1 MLSFNNLELVLGGKT
16 LFDDVSLTIHHHQ
29 KVGLVGAN
37 GTGKTSLFKVIKKE
51 IEVDQ
56 STVSFPNDLRISYL
70 AQEVP
75 ASDEIALQYV
85 LSGDYRLIEIQHEI
99 ELAEK
104 EEKFEL
110 LAELYETYSALDG
123 YSAKSKAEQL
133 MAGLGFKS
141 EDFSKSLKDFSG
153 GWRVRLNLA
162 KTLMQPSDL
171 MLLDEPTNHLDLDA
185 ILWLS
190 NWIKSFPGALI
201 LISHDR
207 DFLDD
212 CVSSIAHLYRQS
224 IELYSGNF
232 TQFEILRAAKLAEIQ
247 SNFIKQQ
254 KEVAHMQSFINRF
267 KAKATKARQAQS
279 RVKALEKMEL
289 IAPAHIDSPFNF
301 TISETEKIS
310 NPLISLSESNLGYDN
325 PILSKINLTIA
336 PGDRIGLLGPNGA
349 GKSTLIKSIVGS
361 IPVLDGDRE
370 IGSNFRVGYFSQHQV
385 DDLDLSISAFTHI
398 QRLDETKTEKQIR
411 TYLGGFNFKGD
422 KVKDPIHLF
431 SGGEKARLAFAIISY
446 QKPNILLMD
455 EPTNHLDME
464 MRHALTIALQAF
476 KGAILLISHD
486 RHLLNSS
493 VDHFYLVD
501 NGGVDL
507 FNGDLNDYKNYILDI
522 KSTGIKETKKKSKT
536 SKEDRDD
543 NTKLLK
549 SLSIDIS
556 KLEKRLLRLNAKL
569 EEANLK
575 LADPNLYKDDSADN
589 LQDLIRNQLEL
600 SNEVE
605 LADQQW
611 MDKVTTIRIFILKRM
626 ARPER
631 FELPTPWFVA
641 KYSIQLSYGR
651 FF

>member
-133 MAGLGFKS
+133 MVGLGFKS

-385 DDLDLSISAFTHI
+385 DDLDLSISAFSHI

-507 FNGDLNDYKNYILDI
+507 FNGDLDDYKNYILDI

-549 SLSIDIS
+549 SLSTDIS

-611 MDKVTTIRIFILKRM
+611 MDKVT
-626 ARPER
+626 
-631 FELPTPWFVA
+631 
-641 KYSIQLSYGR
+641 QLESLS
-651 FF
+651 

>member
-385 DDLDLSISAFTHI
+385 DDLDLSISAFSHI

-507 FNGDLNDYKNYILDI
+507 FNGDLDDYKNYILDI

-549 SLSIDIS
+549 SLSTDIS

-605 LADQQW
+605 LADKEW
-611 MDKVTTIRIFILKRM
+611 MDKVT
-626 ARPER
+626 
-631 FELPTPWFVA
+631 
-641 KYSIQLSYGR
+641 QLESLS
-651 FF
+651 

>member
-29 KVGLVGAN
+29 KVGLIGAN

-56 STVSFPNDLRISYL
+56 SSVSYPNDLRISYL

-85 LSGDYRLIEIQHEI
+85 LSGDYRLLEIQHEI

-104 EEKFEL
+104 EEKFEI
-110 LAELYETYSALDG
+110 LAELYETYSAMDG

-133 MAGLGFKS
+133 MVGLGFKS
-141 EDFSKSLKDFSG
+141 EDFNKPLKDFSG

-212 CVSSIAHLYRQS
+212 CVSFIAHLYHQS

-247 SNFIKQQ
+247 SNYIKQQ

-310 NPLISLSESNLGYDN
+310 NPLISLSDSSLGYN
-325 PILSKINLTIA
+325 TPILSMVNLSIA

-361 IPVLDGDRE
+361 ISLIDGHRE
-370 IGSNFRVGYFSQHQV
+370 AGTNFKVGYFSQHQV

-464 MRHALTIALQAF
+464 MRHALTIALQTF
-476 KGAILLISHD
+476 RGAILLISHD

-501 NGGVDL
+501 NGRVDI

-549 SLSIDIS
+549 SLSTDIS

-611 MDKVTTIRIFILKRM
+611 MDKVT
-626 ARPER
+626 
-631 FELPTPWFVA
+631 
-641 KYSIQLSYGR
+641 QLESLS
-651 FF
+651 

>member
-29 KVGLVGAN
+29 KVGLIGAN

-56 STVSFPNDLRISYL
+56 SSVSYPNDLRISYL

-85 LSGDYRLIEIQHEI
+85 LSGDHMLLEIQREI

-104 EEKFEL
+104 EEKFEI
-110 LAELYETYSALDG
+110 LAELYEKYTALDG
-123 YSAKSKAEQL
+123 YSAQSKAEQL
-133 MAGLGFKS
+133 MVGLGFKS
-141 EDFSKSLKDFSG
+141 EDFNKPLKDFSG

-212 CVSSIAHLYRQS
+212 CVSFIAHLYHQS

-247 SNFIKQQ
+247 SNYVKQQ

-289 IAPAHIDSPFNF
+289 VAPAHIDSPFNF

-310 NPLISLSESNLGYDN
+310 NPLISLSDSSLGYDI
-325 PILSKINLTIA
+325 PILSMVNLSIA

-361 IPVLDGDRE
+361 ISLIDGQRE
-370 IGSNFRVGYFSQHQV
+370 VGTNFKVGYFSQHQV

-398 QRLDETKTEKQIR
+398 QRLDEIKTEKQIR

-464 MRHALTIALQAF
+464 MRHALTIALQTF
-476 KGAILLISHD
+476 RGAILLISHD

-501 NGGVDL
+501 NGRVDI

-522 KSTGIKETKKKSKT
+522 KSSDIKEKKKKAKSSKDN
-536 SKEDRDD
+536 KEY
-543 NTKLLK
+543 NNKLIK
-549 SLSIDIS
+549 SLNIEIS
-556 KLEKRLLRLNAKL
+556 KLEKRLLRLNTKL
-569 EEANLK
+569 DEANLK
-575 LADPNLYKDDSADN
+575 LADPDLYKDDSSDN

-605 LADQQW
+605 LADQEW
-611 MDKVTTIRIFILKRM
+611 MDKVTHL
-626 ARPER
+626 E
-631 FELPTPWFVA
+631 
-641 KYSIQLSYGR
+641 SLS
-651 FF
+651 

>member
-385 DDLDLSISAFTHI
+385 DDLDLSISAFSHI

-507 FNGDLNDYKNYILDI
+507 FNGDLDDYKNYILNI

-549 SLSIDIS
+549 SLSTDIS

-611 MDKVTTIRIFILKRM
+611 MDKVT
-626 ARPER
+626 
-631 FELPTPWFVA
+631 
-641 KYSIQLSYGR
+641 QLESLS
-651 FF
+651 

>member
-29 KVGLVGAN
+29 KVGLIGAN

-56 STVSFPNDLRISYL
+56 SSVSYPNDLRISYL

-85 LSGDYRLIEIQHEI
+85 LSGDYRLLEIQHEI

-104 EEKFEL
+104 EEKFEI

-133 MAGLGFKS
+133 MVGLGFKS
-141 EDFSKSLKDFSG
+141 EDFNKPLKDFSG

-212 CVSSIAHLYRQS
+212 CVSFIAHLYHQS

-247 SNFIKQQ
+247 SNYVKQQ

-310 NPLISLSESNLGYDN
+310 NPLISLSDSSLGYN
-325 PILSKINLTIA
+325 TPILSMVNLSIA

-361 IPVLDGDRE
+361 ISLIDGHRE
-370 IGSNFRVGYFSQHQV
+370 AGTNFKVGYFSQHQV

-398 QRLDETKTEKQIR
+398 QRLDETQTEKQIR

-464 MRHALTIALQAF
+464 MRHALTIALQTF
-476 KGAILLISHD
+476 RGAILLISHD

-501 NGGVDL
+501 NGRVDI

-522 KSTGIKETKKKSKT
+522 KSSDIKETKKKVKSSKDN
-536 SKEDRDD
+536 KED
-543 NTKLLK
+543 NSKLIK
-549 SLSIDIS
+549 SLNIEIS
-556 KLEKRLLRLNAKL
+556 KLEKRLLRLNTKL
-569 EEANLK
+569 DEANLK
-575 LADPNLYKDDSADN
+575 LADPDLYKDDSSDN

-605 LADQQW
+605 LADQEW
-611 MDKVTTIRIFILKRM
+611 MDKVTHL
-626 ARPER
+626 E
-631 FELPTPWFVA
+631 
-641 KYSIQLSYGR
+641 SLS
-651 FF
+651 

>member
-29 KVGLVGAN
+29 KVGLIGAN

-56 STVSFPNDLRISYL
+56 SSVSYPNDLRISYL

-85 LSGDYRLIEIQHEI
+85 LSGDYRLLEIQHEI

-104 EEKFEL
+104 EEKFEI

-133 MAGLGFKS
+133 MVGLGFKS
-141 EDFSKSLKDFSG
+141 EDFNKPLKDFSG

-171 MLLDEPTNHLDLDA
+171 LLLDEPTNHLDLDA

-212 CVSSIAHLYRQS
+212 CVSFIAHLYHQS

-247 SNFIKQQ
+247 SNYVKQQ

-289 IAPAHIDSPFNF
+289 IAPAHINSPFNF

-310 NPLISLSESNLGYDN
+310 NPLISLSDSSLGYN
-325 PILSKINLTIA
+325 TPILSMVNLSIA

-361 IPVLDGDRE
+361 ISLIDGQRE
-370 IGSNFRVGYFSQHQV
+370 AGTNFKVGYFSQHQV

-398 QRLDETKTEKQIR
+398 QRLDETQTEKQIR

-464 MRHALTIALQAF
+464 MRHALTIALQTF
-476 KGAILLISHD
+476 RGAILLISHD

-501 NGGVDL
+501 NGRVDI

-522 KSTGIKETKKKSKT
+522 KSSDIKETKKKVKSSKDN
-536 SKEDRDD
+536 KED
-543 NTKLLK
+543 NSKLIK
-549 SLSIDIS
+549 SLNIEIS
-556 KLEKRLLRLNAKL
+556 KLEKRLLRLNTKL
-569 EEANLK
+569 DEANLK
-575 LADPNLYKDDSADN
+575 LADPDLYKDDSSDN

-605 LADQQW
+605 LADQEW
-611 MDKVTTIRIFILKRM
+611 MDKVTHL
-626 ARPER
+626 E
-631 FELPTPWFVA
+631 
-641 KYSIQLSYGR
+641 SLS
-651 FF
+651 

>member
-16 LFDDVSLTIHHHQ
+16 LFDDVSLTIHHQQ

-37 GTGKTSLFKVIKKE
+37 GTGKTSLFKVIKNE

-56 STVSFPNDLRISYL
+56 SSVNFPSDLRISYL

-75 ASDEIALQYV
+75 GSDEISLDYV
-85 LSGDYRLIEIQHEI
+85 LSGDHKLIEIQKEI
-99 ELAEK
+99 ELAER
-104 EEKFEL
+104 EEKYDL
-110 LAELYETYSALDG
+110 LAELYETYSSLDG

-133 MAGLGFKS
+133 MVGLGFKS
-141 EDFSKSLKDFSG
+141 EDFTKSLKDFSG

-207 DFLDD
+207 EFLDD
-212 CVSSIAHLYRQS
+212 CVSYIAHLYHQS
-224 IELYSGNF
+224 IELYSGNYS
-232 TQFEILRAAKLAEIQ
+232 QFEILRAAKMAEIQ

-310 NPLISLSESNLGYDN
+310 NPLISLSQSNLGYKEV
-325 PILSKINLTIA
+325 ILSSIDLTIC

-361 IPVLDGDRE
+361 IPILNGDRE
-370 IGSNFRVGYFSQHQV
+370 VGTNFRVGYFSQHQV
-385 DDLDLSISAFTHI
+385 DDLDLSISAFIHI

-464 MRHALTIALQAF
+464 MRHALTIALQTF

-493 VDHFYLVD
+493 VDSFYLVD
-501 NGGVDL
+501 NGKVDI

-522 KSTGIKETKKKSKT
+522 NSVELRESKKKKN
-536 SKEDRDD
+536 KEPNEIKD
-543 NTKLLK
+543 NTQAIK
-549 SLSIDIS
+549 SLNIEIS
-556 KLEKRLLRLNAKL
+556 KLEKRLIRLNSKL
-569 EEANLK
+569 DEANLK
-575 LADPNLYKDDSADN
+575 LADPDLYKDSSNDD

-605 LADQQW
+605 LVDTEW
-611 MDKVTTIRIFILKRM
+611 MDRVSKLDS
-626 ARPER
+626 
-631 FELPTPWFVA
+631 LN
-641 KYSIQLSYGR
+641 
-651 FF
+651 

>member
-385 DDLDLSISAFTHI
+385 DDLDLSTSAFTHI

-501 NGGVDL
+501 NGGVDI
-507 FNGDLNDYKNYILDI
+507 FNGDLDDYKNYILDI

-536 SKEDRDD
+536 LKEDRDD

-549 SLSIDIS
+549 SLSKDIS

-605 LADQQW
+605 LADQEW
-611 MDKVTTIRIFILKRM
+611 MDKVT
-626 ARPER
+626 
-631 FELPTPWFVA
+631 
-641 KYSIQLSYGR
+641 QLESLS
-651 FF
+651 

>member
-16 LFDDVSLTIHHHQ
+16 LFDDISLTIHHHQ

-37 GTGKTSLFKVIKKE
+37 GTGKTSLFKIIKKE

-56 STVSFPNDLRISYL
+56 STVSFPSDLRISYL
-70 AQEVP
+70 AQEVKGT
-75 ASDEIALQYV
+75 DEIALDYV
-85 LSGDYRLIEIQHEI
+85 LSGDSNLIDIQKKIEKAEIDENYEI
-99 ELAEK
+99 LG
-104 EEKFEL
+104 
-110 LAELYETYSALDG
+110 ELYEVYSSLDG

-133 MAGLGFKS
+133 MVGLGFKS
-141 EDFSKSLKDFSG
+141 DDFDKPLKDFSG

-190 NWIKSFPGALI
+190 NWIKSFKGAMI

-212 CVSSIAHLYRQS
+212 CVSYVAHLYQQS
-224 IELYSGNF
+224 IELYSGNYS
-232 TQFEILRAAKLAEIQ
+232 QFEILRAAKMAEIQ

-301 TISETEKIS
+301 TISETDKIS
-310 NPLISLSESNLGYDN
+310 NPLVTLNRAGLGYSE
-325 PILSKINLTIA
+325 PILSNVGFTIC

-349 GKSTLIKSIVGS
+349 GKSTLIKSIVGTLP
-361 IPVLDGDRE
+361 ILDGDRE
-370 IGSNFRVGYFSQHQV
+370 TGTNIKVGYFSQHQV
-385 DDLDLSISAFTHI
+385 DDLDLSISAFVHI

-411 TYLGGFNFKGD
+411 TYLGGFAFKGD
-422 KVKDPIHLF
+422 KVKDPIRLF

-464 MRHALTIALQAF
+464 MRHALTVAIQTF

-493 VDHFYLVD
+493 VDTFYLID
-501 NGGVDL
+501 NGALEIFD
-507 FNGDLNDYKNYILDI
+507 GDLDDYKNYILDI
-522 KSTGIKETKKKSKT
+522 KSSDNKQSKKKKSTKDGP
-536 SKEDRDD
+536 KEDNSEKIKTLNSSISKLDKRLFRL
-543 NTKLLK
+543 NTKLT
-549 SLSIDIS
+549 
-556 KLEKRLLRLNAKL
+556 
-569 EEANLK
+569 EANNK
-575 LADPNLYKDDSADN
+575 LADPELYSDDSSED

-600 SNEVE
+600 TNEVE
-605 LADQQW
+605 AAEKEW
-611 MDKVTTIRIFILKRM
+611 MDKAAELDILK
-626 ARPER
+626 
-631 FELPTPWFVA
+631 
-641 KYSIQLSYGR
+641 
-651 FF
+651 

>member
-16 LFDDVSLTIHHHQ
+16 LFDDVSLTIHHQQ

-37 GTGKTSLFKVIKKE
+37 GTGKTSLFKIIKKE

-56 STVSFPNDLRISYL
+56 SSISFPTDLRISYL
-70 AQEVP
+70 AQEVKGT
-75 ASDEIALQYV
+75 DEIALDYV
-85 LSGDYRLIEIQHEI
+85 LSGDSNLIDIQKKIENAEI
-99 ELAEK
+99 EENYEILG
-104 EEKFEL
+104 
-110 LAELYETYSALDG
+110 ELYEVYSSLDG

-133 MAGLGFKS
+133 MVGLGFKS
-141 EDFSKSLKDFSG
+141 DDFDKPLKDFSG

-190 NWIKSFPGALI
+190 NWIKSFKGALI

-212 CVSSIAHLYRQS
+212 CVSYVAHLYHQS
-224 IELYSGNF
+224 IELYSGNYS
-232 TQFEILRAAKLAEIQ
+232 QFEILRAAKMAEIQ

-301 TISETEKIS
+301 TISETDKIS
-310 NPLISLSESNLGYDN
+310 NPLVTLNRAELGYSE
-325 PILSKINLTIA
+325 PILLNVGFTIC

-349 GKSTLIKSIVGS
+349 GKSTLIKSIVGTLP
-361 IPVLDGDRE
+361 ILDGDRE
-370 IGSNFRVGYFSQHQV
+370 TGTNYRVGYFSQHQV
-385 DDLDLSISAFTHI
+385 DDLDLTISAFVHI

-411 TYLGGFNFKGD
+411 TYLGGFAFKGD
-422 KVKDPIHLF
+422 KVKDPIRLF

-464 MRHALTIALQAF
+464 MRHALTVAIQTF

-493 VDHFYLVD
+493 VDTFYLVD
-501 NGGVDL
+501 KGALEIFD
-507 FNGDLNDYKNYILDI
+507 GDLDDYKNYILDI
-522 KSTGIKETKKKSKT
+522 KSSESKESKKKKPINET
-536 SKEDRDD
+536 PKEDNTQKIKTLNSGISKLDKRLFRL
-543 NTKLLK
+543 NTKL
-549 SLSIDIS
+549 
-556 KLEKRLLRLNAKL
+556 A
-569 EEANLK
+569 EANNK
-575 LADPNLYKDDSADN
+575 LADPELYSDGSSVD

-600 SNEVE
+600 TNEIE
-605 LADQQW
+605 AAEKEW
-611 MDKVTTIRIFILKRM
+611 MDKAAELDILK
-626 ARPER
+626 
-631 FELPTPWFVA
+631 
-641 KYSIQLSYGR
+641 
-651 FF
+651 

>member
-29 KVGLVGAN
+29 KVGLIGAN

-56 STVSFPNDLRISYL
+56 SSVSYPNDLRISYL

-85 LSGDYRLIEIQHEI
+85 LSGDYRLLEIQHEI

-104 EEKFEL
+104 EEKFEI

-123 YSAKSKAEQL
+123 YSANSKAEQL
-133 MAGLGFKS
+133 MVGLGFKS
-141 EDFSKSLKDFSG
+141 EDFNKPLKDFSG

-212 CVSSIAHLYRQS
+212 CVSFIAHLYHQS

-247 SNFIKQQ
+247 SNYVKQQ

-279 RVKALEKMEL
+279 RVKALEKIEL

-310 NPLISLSESNLGYDN
+310 NPLISLSDSSLGYN
-325 PILSKINLTIA
+325 TSILSMVNLSIA

-361 IPVLDGDRE
+361 ISLIDGQRE
-370 IGSNFRVGYFSQHQV
+370 AGTNFKVGYFSQHQV

-398 QRLDETKTEKQIR
+398 QRLDETQTEKQIR

-464 MRHALTIALQAF
+464 MRHALTIALQTF
-476 KGAILLISHD
+476 RGAILLISHD

-501 NGGVDL
+501 NGRVDI

-522 KSTGIKETKKKSKT
+522 KSSDIKETKKKVKSSKDNREDN
-536 SKEDRDD
+536 SK
-543 NTKLLK
+543 LIK
-549 SLSIDIS
+549 SLNIEIS
-556 KLEKRLLRLNAKL
+556 KLEKRLLRLNTKL
-569 EEANLK
+569 DEANLK
-575 LADPNLYKDDSADN
+575 LADPDLYKDDSSDN

-605 LADQQW
+605 LADQEW
-611 MDKVTTIRIFILKRM
+611 MDKVTHL
-626 ARPER
+626 E
-631 FELPTPWFVA
+631 
-641 KYSIQLSYGR
+641 SLS
-651 FF
+651 

>member
-289 IAPAHIDSPFNF
+289 IAPAHIDSPFHF

-385 DDLDLSISAFTHI
+385 DDLDLSISAFSHI

-507 FNGDLNDYKNYILDI
+507 FNGDLDDYKNYILDI

-536 SKEDRDD
+536 SKEGRDD

-611 MDKVTTIRIFILKRM
+611 MDKVT
-626 ARPER
+626 
-631 FELPTPWFVA
+631 
-641 KYSIQLSYGR
+641 QLESLS
-651 FF
+651 

>member
-133 MAGLGFKS
+133 MVGLGFKS

-310 NPLISLSESNLGYDN
+310 NPLVTLSESNLGYDN
-325 PILSKINLTIA
+325 PILLKINLTIA

-507 FNGDLNDYKNYILDI
+507 FNGDLDDYKNYILDI

-549 SLSIDIS
+549 SLSTDIS

-611 MDKVTTIRIFILKRM
+611 MDKVT
-626 ARPER
+626 
-631 FELPTPWFVA
+631 
-641 KYSIQLSYGR
+641 QLESLS
-651 FF
+651 

>member
-310 NPLISLSESNLGYDN
+310 NPLIALSESNLGYDN

-507 FNGDLNDYKNYILDI
+507 FNGDLDDYKNYILDI

-549 SLSIDIS
+549 SLSTDIS

-611 MDKVTTIRIFILKRM
+611 MDKVT
-626 ARPER
+626 
-631 FELPTPWFVA
+631 
-641 KYSIQLSYGR
+641 QLESLS
-651 FF
+651 

>member
-37 GTGKTSLFKVIKKE
+37 GTGKTSLFKIIKKE

-56 STVSFPNDLRISYL
+56 STVSFPSDLRISYL
-70 AQEVP
+70 AQEVKGT
-75 ASDEIALQYV
+75 DEIALDYV
-85 LSGDYRLIEIQHEI
+85 LSGDSNLIDIQKKIEKAEIDENYEI
-99 ELAEK
+99 LG
-104 EEKFEL
+104 
-110 LAELYETYSALDG
+110 ELYEVYSSLDG

-133 MAGLGFKS
+133 MVGLGFKS
-141 EDFSKSLKDFSG
+141 DDFDKPLKDFSG

-190 NWIKSFPGALI
+190 NWIKSFKGAMI

-212 CVSSIAHLYRQS
+212 CVSYVAHLYQQS
-224 IELYSGNF
+224 IELYSGNYS
-232 TQFEILRAAKLAEIQ
+232 QFEILRAAKMAEIQ

-301 TISETEKIS
+301 TISETDKIS
-310 NPLISLSESNLGYDN
+310 NPLVTLNRAGLGYSE
-325 PILSKINLTIA
+325 PILSNVGFTIC

-349 GKSTLIKSIVGS
+349 GKSTLIKSIVGTLP
-361 IPVLDGDRE
+361 ILDGDRE
-370 IGSNFRVGYFSQHQV
+370 TGTNIKVGYFSQHQV
-385 DDLDLSISAFTHI
+385 DDLDLSISAFVHI

-411 TYLGGFNFKGD
+411 TYLGGFAFKGD
-422 KVKDPIHLF
+422 KVKDPIRLF

-464 MRHALTIALQAF
+464 MRHALTVAIQTF

-493 VDHFYLVD
+493 VDTFYLID
-501 NGGVDL
+501 NGALEIFD
-507 FNGDLNDYKNYILDI
+507 GDLDDYKNYILDI
-522 KSTGIKETKKKSKT
+522 KSSDNKQSKKKKSAKDG
-536 SKEDRDD
+536 SKEDNSEKIKILNSSISKLDKRLFRL
-543 NTKLLK
+543 NTKLT
-549 SLSIDIS
+549 
-556 KLEKRLLRLNAKL
+556 
-569 EEANLK
+569 EANNK
-575 LADPNLYKDDSADN
+575 LADPELYSDDSSED

-600 SNEVE
+600 TNEVE
-605 LADQQW
+605 AAEKEW
-611 MDKVTTIRIFILKRM
+611 MDKAAELDILK
-626 ARPER
+626 
-631 FELPTPWFVA
+631 
-641 KYSIQLSYGR
+641 
-651 FF
+651 

>member
-16 LFDDVSLTIHHHQ
+16 LFDDVSLTIHHQQ

-37 GTGKTSLFKVIKKE
+37 GTGKTSLFKVIKNE

-56 STVSFPNDLRISYL
+56 SSVNFPSDLRISYL

-75 ASDEIALQYV
+75 GSDEISLDYV
-85 LSGDYRLIEIQHEI
+85 LSGDYKLIEIQKEI
-99 ELAEK
+99 ELAERQ
-104 EEKFEL
+104 EKYDL
-110 LAELYETYSALDG
+110 LAELYETYSSLDG

-133 MAGLGFKS
+133 MVGLGFKS
-141 EDFSKSLKDFSG
+141 EDFTKSLKDFSG

-207 DFLDD
+207 EFLDD
-212 CVSSIAHLYRQS
+212 CVSYIAHLYHQS
-224 IELYSGNF
+224 IELYSGNYS
-232 TQFEILRAAKLAEIQ
+232 QFEILRAAKMAEIQ

-310 NPLISLSESNLGYDN
+310 NPLISLNQSNLGYKEV
-325 PILSKINLTIA
+325 ILSSIDLTIC

-361 IPVLDGDRE
+361 IPILNGDRE
-370 IGSNFRVGYFSQHQV
+370 VGTNFRVGYFSQHQV
-385 DDLDLSISAFTHI
+385 DDLDLSISAFIHI
-398 QRLDETKTEKQIR
+398 QRLDDTKTEKQIR
-411 TYLGGFNFKGD
+411 TYLGGFNFRGD

-464 MRHALTIALQAF
+464 MRHALTIALQTF

-493 VDHFYLVD
+493 VDSFYLVD
-501 NGGVDL
+501 NGKVDI

-522 KSTGIKETKKKSKT
+522 NSVELRDTKKKKNKEPNESK
-536 SKEDRDD
+536 D
-543 NTKLLK
+543 NTQAIK
-549 SLSIDIS
+549 SLNIEIS
-556 KLEKRLLRLNAKL
+556 KLEKRLLRLNSKL
-569 EEANLK
+569 DEANLK
-575 LADPNLYKDDSADN
+575 LADPDLYKDSSNDD

-605 LADQQW
+605 LVDKEW
-611 MDKVTTIRIFILKRM
+611 MDM
-626 ARPER
+626 ASK
-631 FELPTPWFVA
+631 LD
-641 KYSIQLSYGR
+641 SLN
-651 FF
+651 

>member
-37 GTGKTSLFKVIKKE
+37 GTGKTSLFKIIKKE

-56 STVSFPNDLRISYL
+56 STVSFPSDLRISYL
-70 AQEVP
+70 AQEVKGT
-75 ASDEIALQYV
+75 DEIALDYV
-85 LSGDYRLIEIQHEI
+85 LSGDSNLIDIQKKIEKAEIDENYEI
-99 ELAEK
+99 LG
-104 EEKFEL
+104 
-110 LAELYETYSALDG
+110 ELYEVYSSLDG

-133 MAGLGFKS
+133 MVGLGFKS
-141 EDFSKSLKDFSG
+141 DDFDKPLKDFSG

-190 NWIKSFPGALI
+190 NWIKSFKGAMI

-212 CVSSIAHLYRQS
+212 CVSYVAHLYQQS
-224 IELYSGNF
+224 IELYSGNYS
-232 TQFEILRAAKLAEIQ
+232 QFEILRAAKMAEIQ

-301 TISETEKIS
+301 TISETDKIS
-310 NPLISLSESNLGYDN
+310 NPLVTLNRAGLGYSE
-325 PILSKINLTIA
+325 PILSNVGFTIC

-349 GKSTLIKSIVGS
+349 GKSTLIKSIVGTLP
-361 IPVLDGDRE
+361 ILDGDRE
-370 IGSNFRVGYFSQHQV
+370 TGTNIKVGYFSQHQV
-385 DDLDLSISAFTHI
+385 DDLDLSISAFIHI

-411 TYLGGFNFKGD
+411 TYLGGFAFKGD
-422 KVKDPIHLF
+422 KVKDPIRLF

-464 MRHALTIALQAF
+464 MRHALTVAIQTF

-493 VDHFYLVD
+493 VDTFYLID
-501 NGGVDL
+501 NGALEIFD
-507 FNGDLNDYKNYILDI
+507 GDLDDYKNYILDI
-522 KSTGIKETKKKSKT
+522 KSSDNKQSKKKKSVKDGP
-536 SKEDRDD
+536 KEDNSEKIKTLNSSISKLDKRLFRL
-543 NTKLLK
+543 NTKLT
-549 SLSIDIS
+549 
-556 KLEKRLLRLNAKL
+556 
-569 EEANLK
+569 EANNK
-575 LADPNLYKDDSADN
+575 LADPELYSDDSSED

-600 SNEVE
+600 TNEIE
-605 LADQQW
+605 AAEKEW
-611 MDKVTTIRIFILKRM
+611 MDRAAELDILK
-626 ARPER
+626 
-631 FELPTPWFVA
+631 
-641 KYSIQLSYGR
+641 
-651 FF
+651 

>member
-37 GTGKTSLFKVIKKE
+37 GTGKTSLFKIIKKE

-56 STVSFPNDLRISYL
+56 STVSFPSDLRISYL
-70 AQEVP
+70 AQEVKGT
-75 ASDEIALQYV
+75 DEIALDYV
-85 LSGDYRLIEIQHEI
+85 LSGDSNLIDIQKKIEKAEIDENYEI
-99 ELAEK
+99 LG
-104 EEKFEL
+104 
-110 LAELYETYSALDG
+110 ELYEVYSSLDG

-133 MAGLGFKS
+133 MVGLGFKS
-141 EDFSKSLKDFSG
+141 DDFDKPLKDFSG

-190 NWIKSFPGALI
+190 NWIKSFKGAMI

-212 CVSSIAHLYRQS
+212 CVSYVAHLYQQS
-224 IELYSGNF
+224 IELYSGNYS
-232 TQFEILRAAKLAEIQ
+232 QFEILRAAKMAEIQ

-301 TISETEKIS
+301 TISETDKIS
-310 NPLISLSESNLGYDN
+310 NPLVTLNRAGLGYSE
-325 PILSKINLTIA
+325 PILSNVGFTIC

-349 GKSTLIKSIVGS
+349 GKSTLIKSIVGTLP
-361 IPVLDGDRE
+361 ILDGDRE
-370 IGSNFRVGYFSQHQV
+370 TGTNIKVGYFSQHQV
-385 DDLDLSISAFTHI
+385 DDLDLSISAFVHI

-411 TYLGGFNFKGD
+411 TYLGGFAFKGD
-422 KVKDPIHLF
+422 KVKDPIRLF

-464 MRHALTIALQAF
+464 MRHALTVAIQTF

-493 VDHFYLVD
+493 VDTFYLVD
-501 NGGVDL
+501 KGSLEIFD
-507 FNGDLNDYKNYILDI
+507 GDLDDYKNYILDI
-522 KSTGIKETKKKSKT
+522 KSSDSKESKKKKSPKE
-536 SKEDRDD
+536 SPKEDNSQKIKTLNSGISKLDKRLYRL
-543 NTKLLK
+543 NTKLV
-549 SLSIDIS
+549 
-556 KLEKRLLRLNAKL
+556 
-569 EEANLK
+569 EANNK
-575 LADPNLYKDDSADN
+575 LADPELYSDGSNVD

-600 SNEVE
+600 TNEIE
-605 LADQQW
+605 AAEKEW
-611 MDKVTTIRIFILKRM
+611 MDKAAELDTLK
-626 ARPER
+626 
-631 FELPTPWFVA
+631 
-641 KYSIQLSYGR
+641 
-651 FF
+651 

>member
-29 KVGLVGAN
+29 KVGLIGAN

-56 STVSFPNDLRISYL
+56 SSVSYPNDLRISYL

-85 LSGDYRLIEIQHEI
+85 LSGDYRLLEIQHEI

-104 EEKFEL
+104 EEKFEI

-133 MAGLGFKS
+133 MVGLGFKS
-141 EDFSKSLKDFSG
+141 EDFNKPLKDFSG

-212 CVSSIAHLYRQS
+212 CVSFIAHLYHQS

-247 SNFIKQQ
+247 SNYVKQQ

-289 IAPAHIDSPFNF
+289 VAPAHIDSPFNF

-310 NPLISLSESNLGYDN
+310 NPLISLSDSSLGYN
-325 PILSKINLTIA
+325 IPILSMVNLSIA

-361 IPVLDGDRE
+361 ISLIDGQRE
-370 IGSNFRVGYFSQHQV
+370 AGTNFKVGYFSQHQV

-398 QRLDETKTEKQIR
+398 QRLDETQTEKQIR

-464 MRHALTIALQAF
+464 MRHALTIALQTF
-476 KGAILLISHD
+476 RGAILLISHD

-501 NGGVDL
+501 NGRVDI

-522 KSTGIKETKKKSKT
+522 KSSDIKETKKKAKSSKDN
-536 SKEDRDD
+536 KED
-543 NTKLLK
+543 NSKLIK
-549 SLSIDIS
+549 SLNIEIS
-556 KLEKRLLRLNAKL
+556 KLEKRLLRLNTKL
-569 EEANLK
+569 DEANLK
-575 LADPNLYKDDSADN
+575 LADPDLYKDHSSDN

-600 SNEVE
+600 SNEVK
-605 LADQQW
+605 LADQEW
-611 MDKVTTIRIFILKRM
+611 MDKVTHL
-626 ARPER
+626 E
-631 FELPTPWFVA
+631 
-641 KYSIQLSYGR
+641 SLS
-651 FF
+651 

>member
-29 KVGLVGAN
+29 KVGLIGAN

-56 STVSFPNDLRISYL
+56 SSVSYPNDLRISYL

-85 LSGDYRLIEIQHEI
+85 LSGDHMLLEIQREI

-104 EEKFEL
+104 EEKFEI
-110 LAELYETYSALDG
+110 LAELYETYTALDG
-123 YSAKSKAEQL
+123 YSAQSKAEQL
-133 MAGLGFKS
+133 MVGLGFKS
-141 EDFSKSLKDFSG
+141 EDFNKPLKDFSG

-212 CVSSIAHLYRQS
+212 CVSFIAHLYHQS

-247 SNFIKQQ
+247 SNYVKQQ

-289 IAPAHIDSPFNF
+289 VAPAHIDSPFNF

-310 NPLISLSESNLGYDN
+310 NPLISLSDSSLGYDI
-325 PILSKINLTIA
+325 PILSMVNLSIA

-361 IPVLDGDRE
+361 ISLIDGQRE
-370 IGSNFRVGYFSQHQV
+370 VGTNFKVGYFSQHQV

-398 QRLDETKTEKQIR
+398 QRLDEIKTEKQIR

-464 MRHALTIALQAF
+464 MRHALTIALQTF
-476 KGAILLISHD
+476 RGAILLISHD

-501 NGGVDL
+501 NGRVDI

-522 KSTGIKETKKKSKT
+522 KSSDIKETKKKVKSSKDN
-536 SKEDRDD
+536 KED
-543 NTKLLK
+543 NSKLIK
-549 SLSIDIS
+549 SLNIEIS
-556 KLEKRLLRLNAKL
+556 KLEKRLLRLNTKL
-569 EEANLK
+569 DEANLK
-575 LADPNLYKDDSADN
+575 LADPDLYKDDSSDN

-605 LADQQW
+605 LADQEW
-611 MDKVTTIRIFILKRM
+611 MDKVTHL
-626 ARPER
+626 E
-631 FELPTPWFVA
+631 
-641 KYSIQLSYGR
+641 SLS
-651 FF
+651 

>member
-224 IELYSGNF
+224 IELYAGNF

-301 TISETEKIS
+301 TIYETEKIS

-361 IPVLDGDRE
+361 IPVLDGNRE

-507 FNGDLNDYKNYILDI
+507 FNGDLDDYKNYILDI

-549 SLSIDIS
+549 SLSTDIS

-575 LADPNLYKDDSADN
+575 LADPNLYKDDSEDN

-611 MDKVTTIRIFILKRM
+611 MDKVT
-626 ARPER
+626 
-631 FELPTPWFVA
+631 
-641 KYSIQLSYGR
+641 QLESLS
-651 FF
+651 

>member
-1 MLSFNNLELVLGGKT
+1 VK
-16 LFDDVSLTIHHHQ
+16 
-29 KVGLVGAN
+29 
-37 GTGKTSLFKVIKKE
+37 GT
-51 IEVDQ
+51 
-56 STVSFPNDLRISYL
+56 
-70 AQEVP
+70 
-75 ASDEIALQYV
+75 DEIALDYV
-85 LSGDYRLIEIQHEI
+85 LSGDSNLIDIQKKIEKAEIDENYEI
-99 ELAEK
+99 LG
-104 EEKFEL
+104 
-110 LAELYETYSALDG
+110 ELYEVYSSLDG

-133 MAGLGFKS
+133 MVGLGFKS
-141 EDFSKSLKDFSG
+141 DDFDKPLKDFSG

-190 NWIKSFPGALI
+190 NWIKSFKGAMI

-212 CVSSIAHLYRQS
+212 CVSYVAHLYQQS
-224 IELYSGNF
+224 IELYSGNYS
-232 TQFEILRAAKLAEIQ
+232 QFEILRAAKMAEIQ

-301 TISETEKIS
+301 TISETDKIS
-310 NPLISLSESNLGYDN
+310 NPLVTLNRAGLGYSE
-325 PILSKINLTIA
+325 PILSNVGFTIC

-349 GKSTLIKSIVGS
+349 GKSTLIKSIVGTLP
-361 IPVLDGDRE
+361 ILDGDRE
-370 IGSNFRVGYFSQHQV
+370 TGTNIKVGYFSQHQV
-385 DDLDLSISAFTHI
+385 DDLDLSISAFVHI

-411 TYLGGFNFKGD
+411 TYLGGFAFKGD
-422 KVKDPIHLF
+422 KVKDPIRLF

-464 MRHALTIALQAF
+464 MRHALTVAIQTF

-493 VDHFYLVD
+493 VDTFYLID
-501 NGGVDL
+501 NGALEIFD
-507 FNGDLNDYKNYILDI
+507 GDLDDYKNYILDI
-522 KSTGIKETKKKSKT
+522 KSSDNKQSKKKKST
-536 SKEDRDD
+536 NDGLKEDNSEKIKTLNSSISKLDKRLFRL
-543 NTKLLK
+543 NTKLT
-549 SLSIDIS
+549 
-556 KLEKRLLRLNAKL
+556 
-569 EEANLK
+569 EANNK
-575 LADPNLYKDDSADN
+575 LADPELYSDDSSED

-600 SNEVE
+600 TNEVE
-605 LADQQW
+605 AAEKEW
-611 MDKVTTIRIFILKRM
+611 MDKAAELDILK
-626 ARPER
+626 
-631 FELPTPWFVA
+631 
-641 KYSIQLSYGR
+641 
-651 FF
+651 

>member
-37 GTGKTSLFKVIKKE
+37 GTGKTSLFKIIKKE

-56 STVSFPNDLRISYL
+56 STVSFPSDLRISYL
-70 AQEVP
+70 AQEVKGT
-75 ASDEIALQYV
+75 DEIALDYV
-85 LSGDYRLIEIQHEI
+85 LSGDANLIDIQKKIEKAEIDENYEI
-99 ELAEK
+99 LG
-104 EEKFEL
+104 
-110 LAELYETYSALDG
+110 ELYEVYSSLDG

-133 MAGLGFKS
+133 MVGLGFKS
-141 EDFSKSLKDFSG
+141 GDFNKPLKDFSG

-190 NWIKSFPGALI
+190 NWIKSFKGALI

-212 CVSSIAHLYRQS
+212 CISYVAHLYQQS
-224 IELYSGNF
+224 IELYSGNYS
-232 TQFEILRAAKLAEIQ
+232 QFEILRAAKMAEIQ

-301 TISETEKIS
+301 TISETDKIS
-310 NPLISLSESNLGYDN
+310 NPLVTLNRAGLGYSE
-325 PILSKINLTIA
+325 PILSNVAFTIC

-349 GKSTLIKSIVGS
+349 GKSTLIKSIVGTLP
-361 IPVLDGDRE
+361 ILDGDRE
-370 IGSNFRVGYFSQHQV
+370 TGTNIKVGYFSQHQV
-385 DDLDLSISAFTHI
+385 DDLDLSISAFMHI

-411 TYLGGFNFKGD
+411 TYLGGFAFKGD
-422 KVKDPIHLF
+422 KVKDPIRLF

-464 MRHALTIALQAF
+464 MRHALTVAIQTF

-493 VDHFYLVD
+493 VDTFYLID
-501 NGGVDL
+501 NGTLEIFD
-507 FNGDLNDYKNYILDI
+507 GDLDDYKNYILDI
-522 KSTGIKETKKKSKT
+522 KSSDNKESKKKKSIKDGP
-536 SKEDRDD
+536 KEDNSEKIKTLNSSISKLDKRLFRL
-543 NTKLLK
+543 NTKLT
-549 SLSIDIS
+549 
-556 KLEKRLLRLNAKL
+556 
-569 EEANLK
+569 EANNK
-575 LADPNLYKDDSADN
+575 LADPELYSDDSSED

-600 SNEVE
+600 TNEVE
-605 LADQQW
+605 AAEKEW
-611 MDKVTTIRIFILKRM
+611 MDKAAELDILK
-626 ARPER
+626 
-631 FELPTPWFVA
+631 
-641 KYSIQLSYGR
+641 
-651 FF
+651 

>member
-29 KVGLVGAN
+29 KVGLIGAN

-56 STVSFPNDLRISYL
+56 SSVSYPNDLRISYL

-85 LSGDYRLIEIQHEI
+85 LSGDYRLLEIQHEI

-104 EEKFEL
+104 EEKFEI

-133 MAGLGFKS
+133 MVGLGFKS
-141 EDFSKSLKDFSG
+141 EDFNKPLKDFSG

-212 CVSSIAHLYRQS
+212 CVSFIAHLYHQS

-247 SNFIKQQ
+247 SNYVKQQ

-310 NPLISLSESNLGYDN
+310 NPLISLSDSSLGYN
-325 PILSKINLTIA
+325 RPILSMVNLSIA

-361 IPVLDGDRE
+361 ISLIDGQRE
-370 IGSNFRVGYFSQHQV
+370 AGTNFKVGYFSQHQV

-398 QRLDETKTEKQIR
+398 QRLDETQTEAM
-411 TYLGGFNFKGD
+411 T
-422 KVKDPIHLF
+422 
-431 SGGEKARLAFAIISY
+431 
-446 QKPNILLMD
+446 
-455 EPTNHLDME
+455 
-464 MRHALTIALQAF
+464 
-476 KGAILLISHD
+476 
-486 RHLLNSS
+486 
-493 VDHFYLVD
+493 
-501 NGGVDL
+501 
-507 FNGDLNDYKNYILDI
+507 
-522 KSTGIKETKKKSKT
+522 
-536 SKEDRDD
+536 
-543 NTKLLK
+543 
-549 SLSIDIS
+549 
-556 KLEKRLLRLNAKL
+556 
-569 EEANLK
+569 
-575 LADPNLYKDDSADN
+575 
-589 LQDLIRNQLEL
+589 
-600 SNEVE
+600 
-605 LADQQW
+605 
-611 MDKVTTIRIFILKRM
+611 
-626 ARPER
+626 
-631 FELPTPWFVA
+631 
-641 KYSIQLSYGR
+641 
-651 FF
+651 

>member
-29 KVGLVGAN
+29 KVGLIGAN

-56 STVSFPNDLRISYL
+56 SSVSYPNDLRISYL

-85 LSGDYRLIEIQHEI
+85 LSGDYRLLEIQHEI

-104 EEKFEL
+104 EEKFEI

-133 MAGLGFKS
+133 MVGLGFKF
-141 EDFSKSLKDFSG
+141 EDFNKPLKDFSG

-212 CVSSIAHLYRQS
+212 CVSFIAHLYHQS

-247 SNFIKQQ
+247 SNYVKQQ

-310 NPLISLSESNLGYDN
+310 NPLISLSDSSLGYN
-325 PILSKINLTIA
+325 TPILSMVNLSIA

-361 IPVLDGDRE
+361 ISLIDGQRE
-370 IGSNFRVGYFSQHQV
+370 AGTNFKVGYFSQHQV

-398 QRLDETKTEKQIR
+398 QRLDETQTEKQIR

-464 MRHALTIALQAF
+464 MRHALTIALQTF
-476 KGAILLISHD
+476 RGAILLISHD

-501 NGGVDL
+501 NGRVDI

-522 KSTGIKETKKKSKT
+522 KSSDIKETKKKVKSSKDN
-536 SKEDRDD
+536 KED
-543 NTKLLK
+543 NSKLIK
-549 SLSIDIS
+549 SLNIEIS
-556 KLEKRLLRLNAKL
+556 KLEKRLLRLNTKL
-569 EEANLK
+569 DEANLK
-575 LADPNLYKDDSADN
+575 LADPDLYKDDSSDN

-605 LADQQW
+605 LADQEW
-611 MDKVTTIRIFILKRM
+611 MDKVTHL
-626 ARPER
+626 E
-631 FELPTPWFVA
+631 
-641 KYSIQLSYGR
+641 SLS
-651 FF
+651 

>member
-29 KVGLVGAN
+29 KVGLIGAN

-56 STVSFPNDLRISYL
+56 SSVSYPNDLRISYL

-85 LSGDYRLIEIQHEI
+85 LSGDYRLLEIQHEI

-104 EEKFEL
+104 EEKFEI

-133 MAGLGFKS
+133 MVGLGFKS
-141 EDFSKSLKDFSG
+141 EDFNKPLKDFSG

-212 CVSSIAHLYRQS
+212 CVSFIAHLYHQS

-247 SNFIKQQ
+247 SNYVKQQ

-289 IAPAHIDSPFNF
+289 VAPAHIDSPFNF

-310 NPLISLSESNLGYDN
+310 NPLISLSDSSLGYDI
-325 PILSKINLTIA
+325 PILSMVNLSIA

-361 IPVLDGDRE
+361 ISLIDGQRE
-370 IGSNFRVGYFSQHQV
+370 VGTNFKVGYFSQHQV

-398 QRLDETKTEKQIR
+398 QRLDEIKTEKQIR

-464 MRHALTIALQAF
+464 MRHALTIALQTF
-476 KGAILLISHD
+476 RGAILLISHD

-501 NGGVDL
+501 NGRVDI

-522 KSTGIKETKKKSKT
+522 KSSDIKEKKKKAKSSKDN
-536 SKEDRDD
+536 KEY
-543 NTKLLK
+543 NNKLIK
-549 SLSIDIS
+549 SLNIEIS
-556 KLEKRLLRLNAKL
+556 KLEKRLLRLNTKL

-575 LADPNLYKDDSADN
+575 LADPDLYKDHSSDN

-600 SNEVE
+600 SNEVK
-605 LADQQW
+605 LADQEW
-611 MDKVTTIRIFILKRM
+611 MDKVTHL
-626 ARPER
+626 E
-631 FELPTPWFVA
+631 
-641 KYSIQLSYGR
+641 SLS
-651 FF
+651 

>member
-29 KVGLVGAN
+29 KVGLIGAN

-56 STVSFPNDLRISYL
+56 SSVSYPNDLRISYL

-85 LSGDYRLIEIQHEI
+85 LSGDYRLLEIQHEI

-104 EEKFEL
+104 EEKFEI

-133 MAGLGFKS
+133 MVGLGFKS
-141 EDFSKSLKDFSG
+141 EDFNKPLKDFSG

-212 CVSSIAHLYRQS
+212 CVSFIAHLYHQS

-247 SNFIKQQ
+247 SNYVKQQ

-310 NPLISLSESNLGYDN
+310 NPLISLSDSSLGYN
-325 PILSKINLTIA
+325 TPILSMVNLSIA

-361 IPVLDGDRE
+361 ISLIDGQRE
-370 IGSNFRVGYFSQHQV
+370 AGTNFKVGYFSQHQV

-398 QRLDETKTEKQIR
+398 QRLDETQTEKQIR

-422 KVKDPIHLF
+422 
-431 SGGEKARLAFAIISY
+431 KARLAFAIISY

-464 MRHALTIALQAF
+464 MRHALTIALQTF
-476 KGAILLISHD
+476 RGAILLISHD

-501 NGGVDL
+501 NGRVDI

-522 KSTGIKETKKKSKT
+522 KSSDIKETKKKVKSSKDN
-536 SKEDRDD
+536 KED
-543 NTKLLK
+543 NSKLIK
-549 SLSIDIS
+549 SLNIEIS
-556 KLEKRLLRLNAKL
+556 KLEKRLLRLNTKL
-569 EEANLK
+569 DEANLK
-575 LADPNLYKDDSADN
+575 LADPDLYKDDSSDN

-605 LADQQW
+605 LADQEW
-611 MDKVTTIRIFILKRM
+611 MDKVTHL
-626 ARPER
+626 E
-631 FELPTPWFVA
+631 
-641 KYSIQLSYGR
+641 SLS
-651 FF
+651 

>member
-37 GTGKTSLFKVIKKE
+37 GTGKTSLFKIIKKE

-56 STVSFPNDLRISYL
+56 STVSFPSDLRISYL
-70 AQEVP
+70 AQEVKGT
-75 ASDEIALQYV
+75 DEIALDYV
-85 LSGDYRLIEIQHEI
+85 LSGDSNLIDIQKKIEKAEIDENYEI
-99 ELAEK
+99 LG
-104 EEKFEL
+104 
-110 LAELYETYSALDG
+110 ELYEVYSSLDG

-133 MAGLGFKS
+133 MVGLGFKS
-141 EDFSKSLKDFSG
+141 DDFDKPLKDFSG

-190 NWIKSFPGALI
+190 NWIKSFKGAMI

-212 CVSSIAHLYRQS
+212 CVSYVAHLHQQS
-224 IELYSGNF
+224 IELYSGNYS
-232 TQFEILRAAKLAEIQ
+232 QFEILRAAKMAEIQ

-301 TISETEKIS
+301 TISETDKIS
-310 NPLISLSESNLGYDN
+310 NPLVTLNRAGLGYSE
-325 PILSKINLTIA
+325 PILSNVGFTIC

-349 GKSTLIKSIVGS
+349 GKSTLIKSIVGTLP
-361 IPVLDGDRE
+361 ILDGDRE
-370 IGSNFRVGYFSQHQV
+370 TGTNIKVGYFSQHQV
-385 DDLDLSISAFTHI
+385 DDLDLSISAFVHI

-411 TYLGGFNFKGD
+411 TYLGGFAFKGD
-422 KVKDPIHLF
+422 KVKDPIRLF

-464 MRHALTIALQAF
+464 MRHALTVAIQTF

-493 VDHFYLVD
+493 VDTFYLID
-501 NGGVDL
+501 NGALEIFD
-507 FNGDLNDYKNYILDI
+507 GDLDDYKNYILDI
-522 KSTGIKETKKKSKT
+522 KSSDNKQSKKKKSTKDGIKEDNSEKIKTLNSSISKLD
-536 SKEDRDD
+536 KRLFRL
-543 NTKLLK
+543 NTKLT
-549 SLSIDIS
+549 
-556 KLEKRLLRLNAKL
+556 
-569 EEANLK
+569 EANNK
-575 LADPNLYKDDSADN
+575 LADPELYSDDSSED

-600 SNEVE
+600 TNEVE
-605 LADQQW
+605 AAEKEW
-611 MDKVTTIRIFILKRM
+611 MDKAAELDILK
-626 ARPER
+626 
-631 FELPTPWFVA
+631 
-641 KYSIQLSYGR
+641 
-651 FF
+651 

>member
-29 KVGLVGAN
+29 KVGLIGAN

-56 STVSFPNDLRISYL
+56 SSVSYPNDLRISYL

-85 LSGDYRLIEIQHEI
+85 LSGDHMLLEIQREI

-104 EEKFEL
+104 EEKFEI
-110 LAELYETYSALDG
+110 LAELYETYTALDG
-123 YSAKSKAEQL
+123 YSAQSKAEQL
-133 MAGLGFKS
+133 MVGLGFKS
-141 EDFSKSLKDFSG
+141 EDFNKPLKDFSG

-212 CVSSIAHLYRQS
+212 CVSFIAHLYHQS

-247 SNFIKQQ
+247 SNYVKQQ

-310 NPLISLSESNLGYDN
+310 NPLISLSDSSLGYN
-325 PILSKINLTIA
+325 TPILSMVNLSIA

-361 IPVLDGDRE
+361 ISLIDGQRE
-370 IGSNFRVGYFSQHQV
+370 AGTNFKVGYFSQHQV

-398 QRLDETKTEKQIR
+398 QRLDETQTEKQIR

-464 MRHALTIALQAF
+464 MRHALTIALQTF
-476 KGAILLISHD
+476 RGAILLISHD

-501 NGGVDL
+501 NGRVDI

-522 KSTGIKETKKKSKT
+522 KSSDIKEKKKKAKSSKNN
-536 SKEDRDD
+536 KEY
-543 NTKLLK
+543 NNKLIK
-549 SLSIDIS
+549 SLNIEIS
-556 KLEKRLLRLNAKL
+556 KLEKRLLRLNTKL
-569 EEANLK
+569 DEANLK
-575 LADPNLYKDDSADN
+575 LADPDLYKDDSSDN

-605 LADQQW
+605 LADQEW
-611 MDKVTTIRIFILKRM
+611 MDKVTHL
-626 ARPER
+626 E
-631 FELPTPWFVA
+631 
-641 KYSIQLSYGR
+641 SLS
-651 FF
+651 

>member
-385 DDLDLSISAFTHI
+385 DDLDLSISAFSHI

-536 SKEDRDD
+536 SKEGRDD

-611 MDKVTTIRIFILKRM
+611 MDKVT
-626 ARPER
+626 
-631 FELPTPWFVA
+631 
-641 KYSIQLSYGR
+641 QLESLS
-651 FF
+651 